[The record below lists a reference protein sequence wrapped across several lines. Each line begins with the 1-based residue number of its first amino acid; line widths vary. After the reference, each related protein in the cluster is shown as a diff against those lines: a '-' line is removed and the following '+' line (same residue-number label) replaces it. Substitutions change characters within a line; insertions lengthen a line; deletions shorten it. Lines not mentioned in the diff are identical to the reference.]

1 MKDNK
6 TRYTLRIDAQQLEK
20 LQYIAEYEGR
30 TKNGQLVYMVNRLI
44 EEFEK
49 KHGPIETDA

>member
-6 TRYTLRIDAQQLEK
+6 SRYTLRMDSEMLEK

-49 KHGPIETDA
+49 AHGPIETE

>member
-6 TRYTLRIDAQQLEK
+6 SRYTLRMDAQQLEK
-20 LQYIAEYEGR
+20 LQYIAEYEDK

-44 EEFEK
+44 EEFEE
-49 KHGPIETDA
+49 KHGPIETK

>member
-6 TRYTLRIDAQQLEK
+6 SRYTLRMDAQQLEK

-44 EEFEK
+44 EEFEE
-49 KHGPIETDA
+49 KHGPIETKE

>member
-6 TRYTLRIDAQQLEK
+6 TRYTLRMDAQQLEK